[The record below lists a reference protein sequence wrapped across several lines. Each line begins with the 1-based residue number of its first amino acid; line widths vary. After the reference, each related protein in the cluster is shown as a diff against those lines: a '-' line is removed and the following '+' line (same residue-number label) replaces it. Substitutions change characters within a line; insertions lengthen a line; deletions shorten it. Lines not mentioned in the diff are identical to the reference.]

1 MKGTAVMVMAKAPE
15 PGLAKSRLAPA
26 LGAAGAAR
34 LARRFLAETVAQA
47 LAAKLGPVELCCA
60 PDVRHPAFIE
70 EALDERVTL
79 AAQGDGDLGARMAR
93 AVARGLARA
102 PRVLVVGTDAPA
114 LDARVLR
121 AASEALAGH
130 DAVFV
135 PAFDGGYALV
145 GLKGM
150 GPGTTPWRP
159 LFEHMPWSTD
169 RVMALTRERLAG
181 AGLGHAELPAIA
193 DVDTPDDLVHV
204 PASWL

>member
-15 PGLAKSRLAPA
+15 PGLAKTRLAPA

-47 LAAKLGPVELCCA
+47 LAAKLGRVELCCA

-70 EALDERVTL
+70 EARDDRVTL
-79 AAQGDGDLGARMAR
+79 AAQGDGDLGVRMAR

-114 LDARVLR
+114 LDAQVLR

-145 GLKGM
+145 GLRTVDM
-150 GPGTTPWRP
+150 AAWRP

-169 RVMALTRERLAG
+169 RVMALTRERLAA
-181 AGLGHAELPAIA
+181 AGLAHAELPAIA